1 MLEFWPQMRHW
12 ILLVLAIGSADAA
25 QIQIGTLVG
34 AVRDPSQAAV
44 AEAQVVL
51 YDATSNFERFAT
63 TDDRGQF
70 QLTNLPF
77 GQYAVRIDA
86 NGFRPFETTIAVRSN
101 LTLTLEV
108 ALEIAGP
115 REELTVRAAA
125 PLVEPDQIGSTTRL
139 DKGFMERLPGA
150 RPGSGMQE
158 LVATAPGWATEDN
171 GLLHS
176 RGVDDGF
183 LYVSDGIPLSD
194 RIDTFFSSALDP
206 DAFQTI
212 EILDGHLPV
221 EYGNASGGVINVVHK
236 SGLGESWSGT
246 TALRAGSLQSG
257 EVAATGGGALN
268 DSLGAFFALSYGGSG
283 KRYLDPVD
291 PDNFNNRGN
300 AFRFATRLD
309 WRPTPKD
316 LVIADISTN
325 GSAFRVTNSLEQQ
338 LAGQRQRQVLRDNH
352 QSVIWQRSAS
362 GNTVTDIGWYRHAFV
377 AELFPSEGDTP
388 ISAKQDRRHTR
399 HGVLVNVTH
408 AVGAKHVLK
417 AGIDYQHV
425 TPRELFSFFITDE
438 DAAEDAGVSAEALA
452 FDRNNPFTFED
463 AASRDQ
469 FSLYFQDTFSLFD
482 RLTINAGLRFDHT
495 EVLVNASALSP
506 RIGAVYFIPQWS
518 ATIRASYNRLF
529 MPPQVENLLLSSS
542 EQARALSP
550 FVTEEGDGG
559 AEVSPERQHAFE
571 VGFVRALGKWAS
583 LDAVYWRRS
592 VRNYADPNLFFGT
605 TIIFPN
611 SVAEGT
617 ASGVNV
623 RVDFPFQKGFSGF
636 VSYGNA
642 LVYQVGPINGGLFL
656 EEEVIEI
663 GPGTRFTPDH
673 DQRNVGAFGVTFQHA
688 PSGLWA
694 AFYGRHESGTPLEI
708 DNDDLEEAM
717 ERRGAAL
724 VDFDRGR
731 VKARTLFDVSF
742 GVELFEGRRVAVDL
756 QLDVRNLTDRA
767 FAYNFSN
774 PFSGTHFG
782 HPRLVSARVRF
793 SFFES
798 R

>member
-1 MLEFWPQMRHW
+1 MRHW
-12 ILLVLAIGSADAA
+12 ILLLVLAIGAADAA
-25 QIQIGTLVG
+25 QIQIGTVDG
-34 AVRDPSQAAV
+34 AVQDPSRAAV
-44 AEAQVVL
+44 AAAHIVL
-51 YDATSNFERFAT
+51 YHAASDFERLAT

-70 QLTNLPF
+70 RLSNVPF
-77 GQYAVRIDA
+77 GQYGVRIDA
-86 NGFRPFETTIAVRSN
+86 DGFRPYETTIAVRSN
-101 LTLTLEV
+101 LAITLEV
-108 ALEIAGP
+108 VLEIAGP
-115 REELTVRAAA
+115 REELTVRAAP
-125 PLVEPDQIGSTTRL
+125 PLVEPDQVSSTTRL
-139 DKGFMERLPGA
+139 GQGFIQRLPGA
-150 RPGSGMQE
+150 GPGRGMQE

-212 EILDGHLPV
+212 EILEGHLPV
-221 EYGNASGGVINVVHK
+221 EYGNASGGVINVVAK

-257 EVAATGGGALN
+257 EVAATGGGQLPQLA

-291 PDNFNNRGN
+291 PGNFNNRGH

-309 WRPTPKD
+309 WRPTPED
-316 LVIADISTN
+316 LVIANISVN
-325 GSAFRVTNSLEQQ
+325 GSAFRVTNSLEQES
-338 LAGQRQRQVLRDNH
+338 AGQRQSQELRDDH
-352 QSVIWQRSAS
+352 QSVIWQRTAS
-362 GNTVTDIGWYRHAFV
+362 PNTVTDIGWYRHAFV

-388 ISAKQDRRHTR
+388 ISANQDRRHTR

-408 AVGAKHVLK
+408 AVGAEHVLK
-417 AGIDYQHV
+417 AGIDYQHI

-438 DAAEDAGVSAEALA
+438 DGAEDAGISKEALA
-452 FDRNNPFTFED
+452 FDRNNPFMFED

-506 RIGAVYFIPQWS
+506 RIGAVYFIPKWS
-518 ATIRASYNRLF
+518 TTVRASYNRLF

-542 EQARALSP
+542 EQARSLSP
-550 FVTEEGDGG
+550 FVTEEGAGG
-559 AEVSPERQHAFE
+559 ADVSPERQHAFE

-583 LDAVYWRRS
+583 LDADYWRRS

-623 RVDFPFQKGFSGF
+623 RVDFPFQKGFTGF

-656 EEEVIEI
+656 EEEVVEI

-673 DQRNVGAFGVTFQHA
+673 DQRNVGAFGVTFQHG

-708 DNDDLEEAM
+708 DDDSLDEAM

-731 VKARTLFDVSF
+731 VKPRTLFDISF
-742 GVELFEGRRVAVDL
+742 GIGLFEGRRIAVDL

>member
-1 MLEFWPQMRHW
+1 M
-12 ILLVLAIGSADAA
+12 LAIGSADAA
-25 QIQIGTLVG
+25 QIQIGTVDG
-34 AVRDPSQAAV
+34 AVRDPSHAAV
-44 AEAQVVL
+44 AQARVVL
-51 YDATSNFERFAT
+51 YDTASDFERLAT
-63 TDDRGQF
+63 TNDRGQF
-70 QLTNLPF
+70 QLINVPF
-77 GQYAVRIDA
+77 GQYGVRIEAD
-86 NGFRPFETTIAVRSN
+86 GFRPHETTIAVRSN
-101 LTLTLEV
+101 LAVTLEV
-108 ALEIAGP
+108 VLEIAGP
-115 REELTVRAAA
+115 REELTVRAAP
-125 PLVEPDQIGSTTRL
+125 PLVEPDQVSSKTRL
-139 DKGFMERLPGA
+139 DQGFMKRLPGA

-221 EYGNASGGVINVVHK
+221 EYGNASGGVINVVRK

-246 TALRAGSLQSG
+246 TAFRAGSLQSS
-257 EVAATGGGALN
+257 EVAATGGGQLG
-268 DSLGAFFALSYGGSG
+268 DSVGAFFVASYGGSAE
-283 KRYLDPVD
+283 RYLDPVD
-291 PDNFNNRGN
+291 PDNFNNRGH

-316 LVIADISTN
+316 LVITDISAN
-325 GSAFRVTNSLEQQ
+325 GSAFRVTNTLEQE
-338 LAGQRQRQVLRDNH
+338 LAGQRQRQELRDDH

-362 GNTVTDIGWYRHAFV
+362 DSTVTDIGWYRHAFA

-388 ISAKQDRRHTR
+388 ISANQDRRHTR
-399 HGVLVNVTH
+399 HGVLVNLTH
-408 AVGAKHVLK
+408 AVGAEHVLK

-425 TPRELFSFFITDE
+425 KPREVFSFFITDE
-438 DAAEDAGVSAEALA
+438 DAAEDAGISKEALA
-452 FDRNNPFTFED
+452 FDRNNPFRFED

-469 FSLYFQDTFSLFD
+469 FSIYFQDTFSLFD

-506 RIGAVYFIPQWS
+506 RLGAVYFIPQWS
-518 ATIRASYNRLF
+518 TTVRASYNRLF

-542 EQARALSP
+542 EEARALSP
-550 FVTEEGDGG
+550 FATEEGDGG

-617 ASGVNV
+617 ASGINV
-623 RVDFPFQKGFSGF
+623 RVDFPFQKGFTGF

-656 EEEVIEI
+656 KEEVIEI
-663 GPGTRFTPDH
+663 GPGTRFIPDH
-673 DQRNVGAFGVTFQHA
+673 DQRNVGAFGLTFQHG

-694 AFYGRHESGTPLEI
+694 AIYGRHESGTPIEPFDI
-708 DNDDLEEAM
+708 DDDDDLDEAM

-731 VKARTLFDVSF
+731 VKPRTLFDISL
-742 GVELFEGRRVAVDL
+742 GVGLFEGRRIAVDL
-756 QLDVRNLTDRA
+756 QLDIRNLTDRA

>member
-1 MLEFWPQMRHW
+1 MRHW
-12 ILLVLAIGSADAA
+12 ILLLVLAIGSADGA
-25 QIQIGTLVG
+25 QIQIGTVDG
-34 AVRDPSQAAV
+34 AVRDPSQAV
-44 AEAQVVL
+44 VVEAQVVL
-51 YDATSNFERFAT
+51 YDATSDFERLAT

-70 QLTNLPF
+70 QLTNVPF
-77 GQYAVRIDA
+77 GQYGVRIEAD
-86 NGFRPFETTIAVRSN
+86 GFRPHETTIAVRSN
-101 LTLTLEV
+101 LAVTLEV
-108 ALEIAGP
+108 VLEIAGP
-115 REELTVRAAA
+115 REELTVRAAP
-125 PLVEPDQIGSTTRL
+125 PLVERDQVSSKTRL
-139 DKGFMERLPGA
+139 DQGFMKRLPGA

-158 LVATAPGWATEDN
+158 LIATAPGWATEDN

-221 EYGNASGGVINVVHK
+221 EYGNASGGVINVVRK

-246 TALRAGSLQSG
+246 TALRAGSLQSS
-257 EVAATGGGALN
+257 EVAATGGGQLG
-268 DSLGAFFALSYGGSG
+268 DRVGAFFAASYGGSAE
-283 KRYLDPVD
+283 RYLDPVD
-291 PDNFNNRGN
+291 PDNFNNRGH

-316 LVIADISTN
+316 LVITDISAN
-325 GSAFRVTNSLEQQ
+325 GSAFRVTNTLEQE
-338 LAGQRQRQVLRDNH
+338 LAGQRQRQELRDDH

-362 GNTVTDIGWYRHAFV
+362 DSTVTDIGWYRHAFA

-388 ISAKQDRRHTR
+388 ISANQDRRHTR
-399 HGVLVNVTH
+399 HGVLVNLTH
-408 AVGAKHVLK
+408 AVGAEHVLK

-425 TPRELFSFFITDE
+425 TPREVFSFFITDE
-438 DAAEDAGVSAEALA
+438 DAAEDAGISKEALP
-452 FDRNNPFTFED
+452 FDRNNPFRFED

-469 FSLYFQDTFSLFD
+469 FSIYFQDTFSLFD
-482 RLTINAGLRFDHT
+482 RLTVNAGLRFDHT

-506 RIGAVYFIPQWS
+506 RLGAVYFIPQWS
-518 ATIRASYNRLF
+518 TTVRASYNRLF

-542 EQARALSP
+542 EEARALSP

-571 VGFVRALGKWAS
+571 VGFVRALGKWAA

-617 ASGVNV
+617 ASGINV
-623 RVDFPFQKGFSGF
+623 RVDFPFQKGFTGF

-673 DQRNVGAFGVTFQHA
+673 DQRNVGAFGLTFQHG

-694 AFYGRHESGTPLEI
+694 AIYGRHESGTPLEI
-708 DNDDLEEAM
+708 DDDDLDEAM

-731 VKARTLFDVSF
+731 VKPRTLFDISL
-742 GVELFEGRRVAVDL
+742 GVGLFEGRRIAVDL
-756 QLDVRNLTDRA
+756 QLDIRNLTDRA

-774 PFSGTHFG
+774 PFSGTHFV

>member
-1 MLEFWPQMRHW
+1 M
-12 ILLVLAIGSADAA
+12 LAIGSADAA
-25 QIQIGTLVG
+25 QIQIGTVDG
-34 AVRDPSQAAV
+34 AVRDPSHAAV
-44 AEAQVVL
+44 AQARVVL
-51 YDATSNFERFAT
+51 YDTASDFERLAT
-63 TDDRGQF
+63 TNDRGQF
-70 QLTNLPF
+70 QLINVPF
-77 GQYAVRIDA
+77 GQYGVRIEAD
-86 NGFRPFETTIAVRSN
+86 GFRPHETTIAVRSN
-101 LTLTLEV
+101 LAVTLEV
-108 ALEIAGP
+108 VLEIAGP
-115 REELTVRAAA
+115 REELTVRAAP
-125 PLVEPDQIGSTTRL
+125 PLVEPDQVSSKTRL
-139 DKGFMERLPGA
+139 DQGFMKRLPGA

-221 EYGNASGGVINVVHK
+221 EYGNASGGVINVVRK
-236 SGLGESWSGT
+236 SELGESWSGT
-246 TALRAGSLQSG
+246 TAFRAGSLQSS
-257 EVAATGGGALN
+257 EVAATGGGQLG
-268 DSLGAFFALSYGGSG
+268 DSVGAFFVASYGGSAE
-283 KRYLDPVD
+283 RYLDPVD
-291 PDNFNNRGN
+291 PDNFNNRGH

-316 LVIADISTN
+316 LVITDISAN
-325 GSAFRVTNSLEQQ
+325 GSAFRVTNTLEQE
-338 LAGQRQRQVLRDNH
+338 LAGQRQRQELRDDH

-362 GNTVTDIGWYRHAFV
+362 DSTVTDIGWYRHAFA

-388 ISAKQDRRHTR
+388 ISANQDRRHTR
-399 HGVLVNVTH
+399 HGVLVNLTH
-408 AVGAKHVLK
+408 AVGAEHVLK

-425 TPRELFSFFITDE
+425 KPREVFSFFITDE
-438 DAAEDAGVSAEALA
+438 DAAEDAGISKEALA
-452 FDRNNPFTFED
+452 FDRNNPFRFED

-469 FSLYFQDTFSLFD
+469 FSIYFQDTFSLFD

-506 RIGAVYFIPQWS
+506 RLGAVYFIPQWS
-518 ATIRASYNRLF
+518 TTVRASYNRLF

-542 EQARALSP
+542 EEARALSP
-550 FVTEEGDGG
+550 FATEEGDGG

-617 ASGVNV
+617 ASGINV
-623 RVDFPFQKGFSGF
+623 RVDFPFQKGFTGF

-663 GPGTRFTPDH
+663 GPGTRFIPDH
-673 DQRNVGAFGVTFQHA
+673 DQRNVGAFGLTFQHG

-694 AFYGRHESGTPLEI
+694 AIYGRHESGTPIEPFDI
-708 DNDDLEEAM
+708 DDDDDLDEAM

-731 VKARTLFDVSF
+731 VKPRTLFDISL
-742 GVELFEGRRVAVDL
+742 GVGLFEGRRIAVDL
-756 QLDVRNLTDRA
+756 QLDIRNLTDRA

>member
-1 MLEFWPQMRHW
+1 M
-12 ILLVLAIGSADAA
+12 LAIGSADAA
-25 QIQIGTLVG
+25 QIQIGTVDG
-34 AVRDPSQAAV
+34 AVRDPSHAAV
-44 AEAQVVL
+44 AQARVVL
-51 YDATSNFERFAT
+51 YDTASDFERLAT
-63 TDDRGQF
+63 TNDRGQF
-70 QLTNLPF
+70 QLINVPF
-77 GQYAVRIDA
+77 GQYGVRIEAD
-86 NGFRPFETTIAVRSN
+86 GFRPHETTIAVRSN
-101 LTLTLEV
+101 LAVTLEV
-108 ALEIAGP
+108 VLEIAGP
-115 REELTVRAAA
+115 REELTVRAAP
-125 PLVEPDQIGSTTRL
+125 PLVEPDQVSSKTRL
-139 DKGFMERLPGA
+139 DQGFMKRLPGA

-221 EYGNASGGVINVVHK
+221 EYGNASGGVINVVRK

-246 TALRAGSLQSG
+246 TAFRAGSLQSS
-257 EVAATGGGALN
+257 EVAATGGGQLG
-268 DSLGAFFALSYGGSG
+268 DSVGAFFVASYGGSAE
-283 KRYLDPVD
+283 RYLDPVD
-291 PDNFNNRGN
+291 PDNFNNRGH

-316 LVIADISTN
+316 LVITDISAN
-325 GSAFRVTNSLEQQ
+325 GSAFRVTNTLEQE
-338 LAGQRQRQVLRDNH
+338 LAGQRQRQELRDDH

-362 GNTVTDIGWYRHAFV
+362 DSTVTDIGWYRHAFA

-388 ISAKQDRRHTR
+388 ISANQDRRHTR
-399 HGVLVNVTH
+399 HGVLVNLTH
-408 AVGAKHVLK
+408 AVGAEHVLK
-417 AGIDYQHV
+417 AGIDYQHI
-425 TPRELFSFFITDE
+425 TPREVFSFFITDE
-438 DAAEDAGVSAEALA
+438 DAAEDAGISKEALA
-452 FDRNNPFTFED
+452 FDRNNPFRFED

-469 FSLYFQDTFSLFD
+469 FSIYFQDTFSLFD

-506 RIGAVYFIPQWS
+506 RLGAVYFIPQWS
-518 ATIRASYNRLF
+518 TTVRASYNRLF

-542 EQARALSP
+542 EEARALSP
-550 FVTEEGDGG
+550 FATEEGDGG

-617 ASGVNV
+617 ASGINV
-623 RVDFPFQKGFSGF
+623 RVDFPFQKGFTGF

-663 GPGTRFTPDH
+663 GPGTRFIPDH
-673 DQRNVGAFGVTFQHA
+673 DQRNVGAFGLTFQHG

-694 AFYGRHESGTPLEI
+694 AIYGRHESGTPIEPFDI
-708 DNDDLEEAM
+708 DDDDDLDEAM

-731 VKARTLFDVSF
+731 VKPRTLFDISL
-742 GVELFEGRRVAVDL
+742 GVGLFEGRRIAVDL
-756 QLDVRNLTDRA
+756 QLDIRNLTDRA